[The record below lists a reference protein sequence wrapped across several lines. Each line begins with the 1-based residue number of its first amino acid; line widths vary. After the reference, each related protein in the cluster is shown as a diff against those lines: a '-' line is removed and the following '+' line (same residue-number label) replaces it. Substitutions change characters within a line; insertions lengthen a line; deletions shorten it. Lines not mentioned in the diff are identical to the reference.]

1 MKTGKRFIFPVMLV
15 ITLGV
20 VYFWQHSVASL
31 PYLPYNCIV
40 PLGILTPSLLI
51 TTFIATLALL
61 KQTETRHPVLR
72 SFLSTGAMFVPVLM
86 TLVFFLSFVSYRFS
100 EAVLPVIVLPNW
112 PTGIMT
118 MIITAL
124 CVAHLTGL
132 LIYALTKG
140 KASSKAKAA
149 AITGWILLNAC
160 LFLLTV

>member
-1 MKTGKRFIFPVMLV
+1 MKNAKKFIFPVLLV

-20 VYFWQHSVASL
+20 VYFWQHAVASL

-51 TTFIATLALL
+51 AAFITTLALL
-61 KQTETRHPVLR
+61 KQTGTPHPVRR
-72 SFLSTGAMFVPVLM
+72 SFLSLGAMFVPVIM

-118 MIITAL
+118 MIIMAL

-132 LIYALTKG
+132 LIYALSKG
-140 KASSKAKAA
+140 KISPKSKAA
-149 AITGWILLNAC
+149 AITGWILLNIC

>member
-1 MKTGKRFIFPVMLV
+1 MKNTKKFIFPVLLV

-51 TTFIATLALL
+51 MTFLTTLALL
-61 KQTETRHPVLR
+61 KQTGTTHPVRR
-72 SFLSTGAMFVPVLM
+72 SFLSLGAMFVPVLM

-118 MIITAL
+118 MIITVL

-132 LIYALTKG
+132 LIYALAKG
-140 KASSKAKAA
+140 KASPKAKAA
-149 AITGWILLNAC
+149 AVTGWILLNIC

>member
-1 MKTGKRFIFPVMLV
+1 MKTRKRFIFPVMIV

-20 VYFWQHSVASL
+20 VYFWQHSVANL

-40 PLGILTPSLLI
+40 PLGILTPLLLI
-51 TTFIATLALL
+51 TTFITTLSLL
-61 KQTETRHPVLR
+61 KQTEPPHPVLR

-118 MIITAL
+118 LIITAL

-132 LIYALTKG
+132 LICNIAKG
-140 KASSKAKAA
+140 NASSKAKAA
-149 AITGWILLNAC
+149 AITGWILLNTC
-160 LFLLTV
+160 LFLLTI